1 MFSQVI
7 IRKHLSQKEI
17 KAHKQKEKKKIKD
30 QMKAK
35 GKQKKK
41 RQESDTEDEDD
52 EVPIRTPDYEEF
64 HFPCNKWLD
73 SKEGDGETERTLKCK
88 KKQLHYEGGVNQG
101 KLFIYHSIYMHGSNF
116 DKLKDENHFLWYIIS
131 KIQYYI
137 YGVHITS

>member
-1 MFSQVI
+1 MFFQVI

-17 KAHKQKEKKKIKD
+17 RAHKQKEKQKIKD

-73 SKEGDGETERTLKCK
+73 SKEGDGEIERTIKCK

-101 KLFIYHSIYMHGSNF
+101 K
-116 DKLKDENHFLWYIIS
+116 FLYIIVYTC
-131 KIQYYI
+131 IH
-137 YGVHITS
+137 VNLL

>member
-1 MFSQVI
+1 
-7 IRKHLSQKEI
+7 
-17 KAHKQKEKKKIKD
+17 
-30 QMKAK
+30 MKAK

-73 SKEGDGETERTLKCK
+73 SKEEDGEIERTLKCK

-101 KLFIYHSIYMHGSNF
+101 KFLYIIVYTYMSIYF
-116 DKLKDENHFLWYIIS
+116 DKLKDKNHFLWYIS
-131 KIQYYI
+131 KIQYTYI
-137 YGVHITS
+137 NYILYHFSFFYLYSMIYIPVTPYLYLHFMYLISL

>member
-41 RQESDTEDEDD
+41 TQESDTEDEDD

-101 KLFIYHSIYMHGSNF
+101 KFFIYHSIYMHGS
-116 DKLKDENHFLWYIIS
+116 LL
-131 KIQYYI
+131 
-137 YGVHITS
+137 